1 VSSFTI
7 HAPNNTAEPQ
17 LRVKGDAYIH
27 GNLTVQGTV
36 TMGLTIEQVEK
47 KFPDDVRGA
56 IMHEARIKAKW
67 LVPDTS
73 LTFQDQMVIGLAALL
88 AEERAKNRER

>member
-1 VSSFTI
+1 MSSFTI

-47 KFPDDVRGA
+47 KFPDDVRA
-56 IMHEARIKAKW
+56 IMQEARIKAKW

-88 AEERAKNRER
+88 AEERAKNGER

>member
-1 VSSFTI
+1 MSSFTI

-47 KFPDDVRGA
+47 KFPDDVRA
-56 IMHEARIKAKW
+56 IMQEARIKAKW

-88 AEERAKNRER
+88 AEERAKNCER

>member
-1 VSSFTI
+1 MSSFTI

-47 KFPDDVRGA
+47 KFPDDVRA
-56 IMHEARIKAKW
+56 IMQEARIKAKW
-67 LVPDTS
+67 LVPDQS

>member
-1 VSSFTI
+1 MSSFTI
-7 HAPNNTAEPQ
+7 HAPEPQ
-17 LRVKGDAYIH
+17 LRVKGDAYIQ

-47 KFPDDVRGA
+47 KFPDDVRA
-56 IMHEARIKAKW
+56 IMQEARIKAKW
-67 LVPDTS
+67 LVPETS

-88 AEERAKNRER
+88 AEERAKNCER

>member
-1 VSSFTI
+1 MSSFTI

-47 KFPDDVRGA
+47 KFPDDVRA
-56 IMHEARIKAKW
+56 IMQEARIKSKW
-67 LVPDTS
+67 LVPDQS

-88 AEERAKNRER
+88 AEERAKNGER

>member
-1 VSSFTI
+1 MSSFTI

-17 LRVKGDAYIH
+17 LRVKGDAHIH

-47 KFPDDVRGA
+47 KFPDDVRA
-56 IMHEARIKAKW
+56 IMQEARIKAKW
-67 LVPDTS
+67 LVPDQS

-88 AEERAKNRER
+88 AEERAKNCER

>member
-47 KFPDDVRGA
+47 KFPDDVRA
-56 IMHEARIKAKW
+56 IMQEARIKAKW
-67 LVPDTS
+67 LVPDQS

>member
-47 KFPDDVRGA
+47 KFPDDVRA
-56 IMHEARIKAKW
+56 IMQEARIKAKW

-88 AEERAKNRER
+88 AEERAKNCER

>member
-1 VSSFTI
+1 MSSFTI

-47 KFPDDVRGA
+47 KFPDDVRA
-56 IMHEARIKAKW
+56 IMQEARIKAKW
-67 LVPDTS
+67 LVPDQS

-88 AEERAKNRER
+88 AEERAKNCER

>member
-1 VSSFTI
+1 MSSFTI
-7 HAPNNTAEPQ
+7 HTTDNTTEPQ

-47 KFPDDVRGA
+47 KFPDDVRA
-56 IMHEARIKAKW
+56 VMKEARIKAKW
-67 LVPDTS
+67 LVPDQS

-88 AEERAKNRER
+88 AEERAKNCER

>member
-1 VSSFTI
+1 MSSYTI
-7 HAPNNTAEPQ
+7 HASNPSAEPQ
-17 LRVKGDAYIH
+17 VRVRGDAYIQ

-36 TMGLTIEQVEK
+36 TMGMKIEQVEE
-47 KFPDDVRGA
+47 KFPDDVRA
-56 IMHEARIKAKW
+56 IMQEARIKAKW

-88 AEERAKNRER
+88 AEERAKNSER

>member
-1 VSSFTI
+1 MSRVTI

-47 KFPDDVRGA
+47 KFPDDVRA
-56 IMHEARIKAKW
+56 IMQEARIKAKW

-88 AEERAKNRER
+88 AEERAKNCER

>member
-1 VSSFTI
+1 MSSFTI
-7 HAPNNTAEPQ
+7 HTTNNTAEPQ

-47 KFPDDVRGA
+47 KFPDDVRA
-56 IMHEARIKAKW
+56 VMKEARIKAKW
-67 LVPDTS
+67 LVPDQS

-88 AEERAKNRER
+88 AEERAKNCER

>member
-47 KFPDDVRGA
+47 KFPDDVRA
-56 IMHEARIKAKW
+56 IMQEARIKAKW
-67 LVPDTS
+67 LVPDQS

-88 AEERAKNRER
+88 AEERAKNCER

>member
-1 VSSFTI
+1 MSSFTI

-36 TMGLTIEQVEK
+36 IMGLTIEQVEK
-47 KFPDDVRGA
+47 KFPDDVRS
-56 IMHEARIKAKW
+56 IMQEARIKAKW
-67 LVPDTS
+67 LVPDQS

-88 AEERAKNRER
+88 AEERAKNCER

>member
-1 VSSFTI
+1 MSRITI
-7 HAPNNTAEPQ
+7 HEANHNAEPQ
-17 LRVKGDAYIH
+17 LRVKGDAYFH

-36 TMGLTIEQVEK
+36 TMGKLTIEQVEK
-47 KFPDDVRGA
+47 KFPDDVRA
-56 IMHEARIKAKW
+56 IMQEARIKAKW

-88 AEERAKNRER
+88 AEERAKDCER

>member
-1 VSSFTI
+1 MSSFTI

-36 TMGLTIEQVEK
+36 IMGLTIEQVEK
-47 KFPDDVRGA
+47 KFPDDVRA
-56 IMHEARIKAKW
+56 IMQEARIKAKW

>member
-1 VSSFTI
+1 MSSLTI
-7 HAPNNTAEPQ
+7 HTTDNTTEPQ

-36 TMGLTIEQVEK
+36 IMGLTIEQVEK
-47 KFPDDVRGA
+47 KFPDDVRA
-56 IMHEARIKAKW
+56 IMQEARIKAKW
-67 LVPDTS
+67 LVPDQS

-88 AEERAKNRER
+88 AEERAKNCER

>member
-1 VSSFTI
+1 MSSFTI

-47 KFPDDVRGA
+47 KFPDDVRA
-56 IMHEARIKAKW
+56 IMQEARIKAKW

>member
-47 KFPDDVRGA
+47 KFPDDVRA

>member
-1 VSSFTI
+1 MSSFAI

-47 KFPDDVRGA
+47 KFPDDVRA
-56 IMHEARIKAKW
+56 IMQEARIKAKW

-88 AEERAKNRER
+88 AEERAKNCER

>member
-1 VSSFTI
+1 MSSFTI

-36 TMGLTIEQVEK
+36 IMGLTIEQVEK
-47 KFPDDVRGA
+47 KFPDDVRA
-56 IMHEARIKAKW
+56 IMQEARIKAKW
-67 LVPDTS
+67 LVPDQS

>member
-1 VSSFTI
+1 MSSFTI

-36 TMGLTIEQVEK
+36 IMGLTIEQVEK
-47 KFPDDVRGA
+47 KFPDDVRA
-56 IMHEARIKAKW
+56 IMQEARIKAKW
-67 LVPDTS
+67 LVPDQS

-88 AEERAKNRER
+88 AEERAKNCER

>member
-1 VSSFTI
+1 MSSFTI

-36 TMGLTIEQVEK
+36 TMGLIIEQVEK
-47 KFPDDVRGA
+47 KFPDDVRA
-56 IMHEARIKAKW
+56 IMQEARIKAKW

-88 AEERAKNRER
+88 AEERAKNCER